1 MWVAMRLVVARFWAD
16 NFRGSVTNIYS
27 LKVIPTVIA
36 RSGFR
41 LTGDSL
47 YSERADGLHEEGL
60 L

>member
-1 MWVAMRLVVARFWAD
+1 MVEMID
-16 NFRGSVTNIYS
+16 HIYS

-47 YSERADGLHEEGL
+47 NSERAEGLHEEGSL
-60 L
+60 